1 MRAVKIILITLLALG
16 VAVGCWA
23 LFSLHNQLKELQQV
37 QQGEIVPQPPAE
49 PALDYVT
56 IYLIKSEPTEFLL
69 VPVQREIGGPA
80 SPTAALQ
87 ALLNGPLTHE
97 DLFASVPHT
106 AKLLNLTVEN
116 GLATANFSRE
126 IVTGF
131 NGGSLLESYLVTAIV
146 NTLTE
151 FDHIQQVQI
160 LVDGQ
165 VTESIGGHILVNQP
179 LRRAAN

>member
-87 ALLNGPLTHE
+87 ALLNGPLTMKIC
-97 DLFASVPHT
+97 LLVPHT

-131 NGGSLLESYLVTAIV
+131 NGGSLWS
-146 NTLTE
+146 LTWS
-151 FDHIQQVQI
+151 
-160 LVDGQ
+160 L
-165 VTESIGGHILVNQP
+165 P
-179 LRRAAN
+179 L